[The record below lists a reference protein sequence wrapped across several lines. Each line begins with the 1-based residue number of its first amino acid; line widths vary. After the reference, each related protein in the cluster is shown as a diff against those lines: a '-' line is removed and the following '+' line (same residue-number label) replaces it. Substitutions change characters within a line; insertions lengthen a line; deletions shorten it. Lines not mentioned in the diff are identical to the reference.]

1 MYQAPRGTADILP
14 QEQPYWRYVE
24 EKAARI
30 CQLYGYERIDFPA
43 FEDAGLF
50 HRSVGE
56 GTDVVDKEMYTFED
70 RGGSQLALV
79 PEGTASVCRAY
90 VQHGLHNLQ
99 QPVKLY
105 YFTSV
110 FRYDRPQAGRYR
122 QHHQFGYEAIGDAD
136 PALDA
141 EVIDMAW
148 QFYRSLGLTRL
159 SLHLNS
165 IGCKACR
172 PNYLTVLKE
181 YYAKQGGQLC
191 PDCTTRAARNPL
203 RLLDC
208 KKQSCQTI
216 AVAAPKSID
225 FLCPDCA
232 EHFSRLQKYLGL
244 LSIPFALNHRLV
256 RGLDYYARTV
266 FEIQPE
272 EEGGQSTL
280 GGGGRYDGLIEE
292 LGGNPTPAI
301 GMATGMERI
310 IINLKKYDIS
320 VPPLSG
326 PRVFLAYL
334 GDESRNEIIKL
345 GSMLRQSGIEVIEA
359 FGSKSLKGQMRHANT
374 LGVRYAVIIGDD
386 EVKNGT
392 AVFRDMASA
401 QQETVSLA
409 RLPELLK

>member
-1 MYQAPRGTADILP
+1 MYQAPRGTVDILP
-14 QEQPYWRYVE
+14 QEQSYWRYVKG
-24 EKAARI
+24 KAAYV

-70 RGGSQLALV
+70 RGGTQLALI

-90 VQHGLHNLQ
+90 VEHGLHNLP

-105 YFTSV
+105 YVTSV

-148 QFYRSLGLTRL
+148 QFYRSLGLTYL
-159 SLHLNS
+159 TLKLNS
-165 IGCKACR
+165 IGCKICR
-172 PNYLTVLKE
+172 PDYLVALKA
-181 YYAKQGGQLC
+181 YYSKQGGQLC
-191 PDCTTRAARNPL
+191 SDCNNRAARNPL

-208 KKQSCQTI
+208 KKQSCQVI
-216 AVAAPKSID
+216 AETAPKSVES
-225 FLCPDCA
+225 LCPDCA
-232 EHFSRLQKYLGL
+232 EHFSQLKRYLGL
-244 LSIPFALNHRLV
+244 LELPFVLDHRLV
-256 RGLDYYARTV
+256 RGLDYYTQTV
-266 FEIQPE
+266 FEIQPA

-280 GGGGRYDGLIEE
+280 GGGGRYDGLIEG
-292 LGGNPTPAI
+292 LGGKPTPAI
-301 GMATGMERI
+301 GLATGIERI
-310 IINLKKYDIS
+310 ILNLKKYNIS
-320 VPPLSG
+320 APLLSG

-334 GDESRNEIIKL
+334 GVEARDETIKL
-345 GSMLRQSGIEVIEA
+345 ASRLRQSGIEVIEA
-359 FGSKSLKGQMRHANT
+359 FGSKSLKAQMRHANT
-374 LGVRYAVIIGDD
+374 LGVRHAVIIGDE
-386 EVKNGT
+386 EVKTGM
-392 AVFRDMASA
+392 AVFRDMTSA
-401 QQETVSLA
+401 QQETVPLA